1 MSLTEYRHKRDFQK
15 TPEPRGKRAPKSGGG
30 KLTFVIRGSTTPRIF
45 ITTSA
50 WN

>member
-1 MSLTEYRHKRDFQK
+1 MGLTEYRHKRDFQK
-15 TPEPRGKRAPKSGGG
+15 TPEPRGKRAAKSGRQAD
-30 KLTFVIRGSTTPRIF
+30 VSSSRSTTPRIS